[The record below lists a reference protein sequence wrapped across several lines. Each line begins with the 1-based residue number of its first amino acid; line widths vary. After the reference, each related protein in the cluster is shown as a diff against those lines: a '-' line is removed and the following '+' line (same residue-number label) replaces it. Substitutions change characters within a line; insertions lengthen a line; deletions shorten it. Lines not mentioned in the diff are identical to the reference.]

1 MTRIVSRASAWRVP
15 TIAAIT
21 GVGVGTLGGLIGLG
35 GAEFRLP
42 ILVAVFGYGLRRAVG
57 LNLGISLV
65 TVLAGVASRV
75 VLGHAS
81 VALSLVSAV
90 GFPMAVGGMLGAYG
104 GSSWLTQVRD
114 STLHRTIRWLLL
126 GIGALLLVEA
136 MTPWVSTGLPMTG
149 GSRALLAVV
158 CGTGIGVVSSL
169 LGVAGGELII
179 PTLIFLFGI
188 DVKPAGTLSLLISVP
203 TVMVGLWRQRAGVMA
218 VEGDLGTLVVPMAV
232 GSIVGALL
240 GGLLVA
246 VTVAAVLKVILG
258 GALMGSALRVFAP
271 RESPAVR

>member
-21 GVGVGTLGGLIGLG
+21 GVAVGTLGGLIGLG

-65 TVLAGVASRV
+65 TVLAGVTSRM

-81 VALSLVSAV
+81 VAPSLVSAV

-104 GSSWLTQVRD
+104 GSSWLARVRD
-114 STLHRTIRWLLL
+114 STLHRATRWL
-126 GIGALLLVEA
+126 
-136 MTPWVSTGLPMTG
+136 
-149 GSRALLAVV
+149 
-158 CGTGIGVVSSL
+158 
-169 LGVAGGELII
+169 
-179 PTLIFLFGI
+179 LFGI
-188 DVKPAGTLSLLISVP
+188 DVKPAGTLSLLISIP
-203 TVMVGLWRQRAGVMA
+203 TVMVGLWQQRAGVLVA
-218 VEGDLGTLVVPMAV
+218 EGYLGSLVVPMAV
-232 GSIVGALL
+232 GSIVGAVF

-271 RESPAVR
+271 QESPAGR

>member
-1 MTRIVSRASAWRVP
+1 MPRIVPRTSAWNTP
-15 TIAAIT
+15 TLAVLT

-42 ILVAVFGYGLRRAVG
+42 ILVAVFGYGLRRAVS
-57 LNLGISLV
+57 LNLAISLG
-65 TVLAGVASRV
+65 TVLAGIISRV

-81 VALSLVSAV
+81 VPLSRVLAI
-90 GFPMAVGGMLGAYG
+90 GLPMAAGGMCGAYA
-104 GSSWLTQVRD
+104 GSSWLTRLSEAKLHHAVR
-114 STLHRTIRWLLL
+114 RLLV

-136 MTPWVSTGLPMTG
+136 MTPWVPTGLLLTDDAG
-149 GSRALLAVV
+149 TLLALI

-179 PTLIFLFGI
+179 PTLIFLFGV

-203 TVMVGLWRQRAGVMA
+203 TVAVGVWRQRANLRAEERGW
-218 VEGDLGTLVVPMAV
+218 GTVVGPMAG
-232 GSIVGALL
+232 GSVLGALL

-246 VTVAAVLKVILG
+246 FVRAAAVKAILG
-258 GALMGSALRVFAP
+258 LVLMASAFRMAGHHSD
-271 RESPAVR
+271 R